1 LLLETISDNINEVI
15 IGFDGTPA
23 TSDDGGTGRPAM
35 TLTPTITIVDDA
47 TLLVEAIVPQTQAF
61 NEAIKEV
68 YLQLRNTND
77 FMPVG
82 RFTVKPISKTT
93 SNEVKIEITIE
104 VA

>member
-1 LLLETISDNINEVI
+1 
-15 IGFDGTPA
+15 
-23 TSDDGGTGRPAM
+23 M
-35 TLTPTITIVDDA
+35 TLTPTITIMDDA
-47 TLLVEAIVPQTQAF
+47 TLLVEAIVPQTEAF

-77 FMPVG
+77 FTPVG